1 MEIKRDTYLQK
12 LIDKRENGMIKIIT
26 GIRRCG
32 KSYLLFKLFVE
43 HLIQQGVSQDH
54 IVKIALDDRRNKL
67 LRDPDRILEYI
78 ENYIEDNSMYYVL
91 LDEIQYLPEFE
102 DVLLSLMHIDNV
114 DVYVTGSNSK
124 LLSSDVVTQFRGR
137 GDEIRVRPL
146 SFSEFMTTYDGSVE
160 LGWDTYMNFGGL
172 PYVSLLSIENEK
184 MEYLKSLFNNLYITD
199 IIERNNIKSTVELEE
214 LIDVLASSVGS
225 NVSYKKLEN
234 TFKSKTNKT
243 VTDKTIK
250 NYINYMM
257 DAFLVSEAK
266 RYDVKGKNYI
276 GSPVKYYF
284 EDTGLRN
291 ARLGFRQVEPTHLME
306 NVIYNELL
314 IRGYSVDVGIVEVH
328 KLETQKQ
335 LEVDF
340 VATLGN
346 NKIYIQSAYSMPS
359 PEKEMQEKRGL
370 VNISDSFKKIVLVG
384 NSINTRRDEHG
395 IITLGVK
402 EFLLDK
408 NSLNI

>member
-1 MEIKRDTYLQK
+1 MEIERNAYLSK
-12 LIDKRENGMIKIIT
+12 LIRKRENGLIKIIT

-32 KSYLLFKLFVE
+32 KSFLLFKLFNNY
-43 HLIQQGVSQDH
+43 LQQDGIEQSH
-54 IVKIALDDRRNKL
+54 IIKVALDDRRNKS
-67 LRDPDRILEYI
+67 LRDPDKILNFI
-78 ENYIEDNSMYYVL
+78 ESSLKDSAMYYIL

-102 DVLLSLMHIDNV
+102 DVLISLMHIDNV

-146 SFSEFMTTYDGSVE
+146 SFSEFMTTYNGSTE
-160 LGWDTYMNFGGL
+160 LGWDTYLNYGGL
-172 PYVSLLSIENEK
+172 PYITQLESEIEK
-184 MEYLKSLFNNLYITD
+184 AEYLNSLFRNLYLTD
-199 IIERNNIKSTVELEE
+199 IIERNNIKSTSELEE
-214 LIDVLASSVGS
+214 LIDFLASSIGS

-234 TFKSKTNKT
+234 TFKSKSNKS

-257 DAFLVSEAK
+257 DAFLISEAK

-284 EDTGLRN
+284 EDVGLRN

-306 NVIYNELL
+306 NIIYNELL
-314 IRGYSVDVGIVEVH
+314 LRGYNVDVGIVETH
-328 KLETQKQ
+328 KQNSSRQ

-346 NKIYIQSAYSMPS
+346 NKIYIQSAYSMTN
-359 PEKEMQEKRGL
+359 PEKEAQEKRSL
-370 VNISDSFKKIVLVG
+370 RNISDSFKKIILVG
-384 NSINTRRDEHG
+384 DSINTRRDEYG
-395 IITLGVK
+395 IITLGVR
-402 EFLLDK
+402 EFLLD
-408 NSLNI
+408 NDSLNI